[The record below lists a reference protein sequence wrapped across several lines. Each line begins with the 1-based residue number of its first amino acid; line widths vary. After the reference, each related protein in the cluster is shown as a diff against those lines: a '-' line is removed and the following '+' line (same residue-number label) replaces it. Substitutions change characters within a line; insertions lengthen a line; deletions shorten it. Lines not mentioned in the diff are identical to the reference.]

1 MKQWDMRF
9 NYKDP
14 RVEFVIGDV
23 RDKDRIEDVTRNVD
37 ILIHA
42 AATKIVPTAETNP
55 SECIKTNVIGAL
67 NVINAAKKNQIK
79 RVIALST
86 DKACNPI
93 NIYGASKLTSDK
105 LFISNNDHEN
115 KNAPRFSVVRYG
127 NVMNSRGSV
136 IPYFLSLKKNNFLP
150 VTHPEMTR
158 FMITLDDASDL
169 VILALSKMVGG
180 EIFVKKFLRCK

>member
-55 SECIKTNVIGAL
+55 SECIK
-67 NVINAAKKNQIK
+67 Q
-79 RVIALST
+79 
-86 DKACNPI
+86 
-93 NIYGASKLTSDK
+93 
-105 LFISNNDHEN
+105 
-115 KNAPRFSVVRYG
+115 
-127 NVMNSRGSV
+127 M
-136 IPYFLSLKKNNFLP
+136 
-150 VTHPEMTR
+150 
-158 FMITLDDASDL
+158 
-169 VILALSKMVGG
+169 
-180 EIFVKKFLRCK
+180 

>member
-1 MKQWDMRF
+1 M
-9 NYKDP
+9 
-14 RVEFVIGDV
+14 
-23 RDKDRIEDVTRNVD
+23 
-37 ILIHA
+37 
-42 AATKIVPTAETNP
+42 
-55 SECIKTNVIGAL
+55 
-67 NVINAAKKNQIK
+67 
-79 RVIALST
+79 
-86 DKACNPI
+86 
-93 NIYGASKLTSDK
+93 
-105 LFISNNDHEN
+105 
-115 KNAPRFSVVRYG
+115 VRYG

>member
-1 MKQWDMRF
+1 M
-9 NYKDP
+9 
-14 RVEFVIGDV
+14 E
-23 RDKDRIEDVTRNVD
+23 
-37 ILIHA
+37 
-42 AATKIVPTAETNP
+42 
-55 SECIKTNVIGAL
+55 AL

-105 LFISNNDHEN
+105 LFISNNDHN

-169 VILALSKMVGG
+169 VQLYQKW
-180 EIFVKKFLRCK
+180 